1 MKDLIGF
8 KITWSEDPQY
18 ILTGNIFLQKMSA
31 GGWKSVETGYPT
43 EETPAG
49 VTRMPETNMGKIAG
63 AQQAFLRQATV
74 SDEERVS

>member
-1 MKDLIGF
+1 
-8 KITWSEDPQY
+8 
-18 ILTGNIFLQKMSA
+18 MSA